1 MGCHRSAIY
10 HCMND
15 DKITQGVFAY
25 HPPSSR
31 RGMMTNG
38 SEDEKD
44 KEDIIEERLLR
55 RFIKQTIAFLAKR

>member
-1 MGCHRSAIY
+1 
-10 HCMND
+10 MND

-38 SEDEKD
+38 SEDEED
-44 KEDIIEERLLR
+44 KQDVIEERLLR